1 MGYKKS
7 YEEVNEK
14 IRSGKKVRTAPVASL
29 QKARE
34 IAGLLKK
41 SIEAGKFEITCPVGI
56 FPTGTSIKKLF
67 DTEGG
72 EQ

>member
-1 MGYKKS
+1 MVQSG
-7 YEEVNEK
+7 EIN
-14 IRSGKKVRTAPVASL
+14 IGGKKVRTAPVASL

-41 SIEAGKFEITCPVGI
+41 SIEAGQFEITCPVGL

-67 DTEGG
+67 STEGG